1 MYLWQS
7 RNMAVFPSAHAD
19 ARVAFTYPNF
29 RRFQVARFFIV
40 AAQEMQSVAVGW
52 QVYAITHRALDLG
65 LIGLAQFAPVMLLFL
80 LAGHTVD
87 RFPRNKVLLACYAG
101 FAVCSASLLLISWHG
116 THSVGAIYVVVVI
129 LGVVRV
135 FNMPAGRALLPQLVP
150 PEHFANAVTWNA
162 SAFQA
167 AIICGPAIGGLLYAF
182 AHGPIAVYA
191 TATVVSLSAAFT
203 MLSINPQVAA
213 RRREPTSLRTVLAGF
228 RFIWHQKIILGSISL
243 DMFAVLLGGAVAL
256 LPVYARDILHTDAW
270 ALGLLRSAPGVGAA
284 AMSIFLAYKP
294 LRRRVGI
301 IMLWCV
307 AGFGVFTI
315 VFGLSR
321 SLILSLFALFLVGA
335 SDMVSVVIRST
346 LVQVQTPDE
355 MRGRVSAVDMIFIGT
370 SNELGQFESGVTAHW
385 FGTVPAVVLGG
396 LGTLAVIAVW
406 AWRFPEL
413 RRADTLTDSL

>member
-1 MYLWQS
+1 
-7 RNMAVFPSAHAD
+7 
-19 ARVAFTYPNF
+19 
-29 RRFQVARFFIV
+29 
-40 AAQEMQSVAVGW
+40 
-52 QVYAITHRALDLG
+52 
-65 LIGLAQFAPVMLLFL
+65 
-80 LAGHTVD
+80 
-87 RFPRNKVLLACYAG
+87 
-101 FAVCSASLLLISWHG
+101 
-116 THSVGAIYVVVVI
+116 
-129 LGVVRV
+129 
-135 FNMPAGRALLPQLVP
+135 
-150 PEHFANAVTWNA
+150 
-162 SAFQA
+162 
-167 AIICGPAIGGLLYAF
+167 
-182 AHGPIAVYA
+182 
-191 TATVVSLSAAFT
+191 
-203 MLSINPQVAA
+203 
-213 RRREPTSLRTVLAGF
+213 
-228 RFIWHQKIILGSISL
+228 
-243 DMFAVLLGGAVAL
+243 
-256 LPVYARDILHTDAW
+256 
-270 ALGLLRSAPGVGAA
+270 
-284 AMSIFLAYKP
+284 MSIFLAYKP